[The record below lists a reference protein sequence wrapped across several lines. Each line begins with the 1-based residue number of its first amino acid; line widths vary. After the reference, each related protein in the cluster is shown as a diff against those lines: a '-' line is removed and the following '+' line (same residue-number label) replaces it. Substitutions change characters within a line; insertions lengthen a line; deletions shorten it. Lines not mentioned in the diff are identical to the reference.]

1 MANFNFRLTISAPAN
16 SFRDDAELVIED
28 EVGLLSIPCRL
39 SFDSS
44 VLVTPESLFLSWIE
58 GPPLPLTNAESKS
71 ESSWSRYLKYL
82 MHFYGLGLIHS
93 NLLFLANGNHFP
105 TWSYILSSKRY
116 TVHRSHL
123 SKALASVMI
132 VLTRRSK
139 LICSWNKLR
148 ANESKS

>member
-1 MANFNFRLTISAPAN
+1 MANFNIRLTISAPAN

-82 MHFYGLGLIHS
+82 IHF
-93 NLLFLANGNHFP
+93 
-105 TWSYILSSKRY
+105 W
-116 TVHRSHL
+116 V
-123 SKALASVMI
+123 
-132 VLTRRSK
+132 
-139 LICSWNKLR
+139 R
-148 ANESKS
+148 A